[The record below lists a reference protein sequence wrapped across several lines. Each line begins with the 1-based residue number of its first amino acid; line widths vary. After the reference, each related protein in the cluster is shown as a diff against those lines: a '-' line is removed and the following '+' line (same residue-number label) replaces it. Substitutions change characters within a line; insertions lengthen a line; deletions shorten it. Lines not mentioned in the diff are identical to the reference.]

1 MTDLELHP
9 DPAAPPDTVEMLVPP
24 RMPHIG
30 HAIFFLLFA
39 LGTVFASQLGVVGIA
54 RLLPSMHALSMGQIM
69 RIPRLTVISSF
80 VAYTLVLGIA
90 TIVFPAI
97 WHRSFASG
105 ISWNLNAATR
115 NARWLIPAGVGIA
128 ILSAVS
134 EAFQSIP
141 KDLPVDKFFESR
153 LDLWL
158 VSILGTLLAPAFEEI
173 CFRGFLLPAVAIAY
187 EWSATPRTPEGRALW
202 YSSNNVSP
210 TALVVSAVVSSFG
223 FALMH
228 GKQLNYTVGPLA
240 VLFCVSLALSTVRIR
255 LRSVAASTLVHASYN
270 GFLFAMT
277 FISTRG
283 YTHLDKLGR

>member
-1 MTDLELHP
+1 MTDLDLNPEP
-9 DPAAPPDTVEMLVPP
+9 TAAVEMHVPP
-24 RMPHIG
+24 RIPHIG
-30 HAIFFLLFA
+30 HAILFLLFA
-39 LGTVFASQLGVVGIA
+39 LGTIFASQLAVVGIA
-54 RLLPSMHALSMGQIM
+54 HLLPSLHALSMGQIIH
-69 RIPRLTVISSF
+69 IPRLTVISSF
-80 VAYTLVLGIA
+80 VAYPLVLGISI
-90 TIVFPAI
+90 IVFPAI

-105 ISWNLNAATR
+105 ISWNLNAAIR
-115 NARWLIPAGVGIA
+115 NVRWLIPAGVGIA

-134 EAFQSIP
+134 EAFQTIP
-141 KDLPVDKFFESR
+141 KSLPVDKFFQSR

-187 EWSATPRTPEGRALW
+187 EWSATPSTPEGRILW
-202 YSSNNVSP
+202 HSTNDVSSA
-210 TALVVSAVVSSFG
+210 ALVIGAVVSSAG
-223 FALMH
+223 FVLMH
-228 GKQLNYTVGPLA
+228 GPQLHYTIGPLSI
-240 VLFCVSLALSTVRIR
+240 LFCVSLALSAIRIR